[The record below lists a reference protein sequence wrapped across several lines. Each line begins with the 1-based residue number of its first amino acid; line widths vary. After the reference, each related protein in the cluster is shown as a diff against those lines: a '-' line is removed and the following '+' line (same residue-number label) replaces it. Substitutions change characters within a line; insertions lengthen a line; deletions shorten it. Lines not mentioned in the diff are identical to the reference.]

1 MAGKGEDSRPCV
13 CGFGEQFFTIEGDRR
28 ICTVCGGDVGAPAG
42 KPKEREKEK
51 DDKAAGG
58 KAAGRVVLVVDD
70 QAFFRERLRE
80 ILVEKGHVALLAES
94 GIDCVGKVADV
105 HVRHAPDVPERIDA
119 VLLDMIMPGEL
130 DGMQTLMVLRKIVP
144 DLPVL
149 VMTANP
155 PTRELLQKLA
165 QNGARKYINKSSP
178 NFGALILKNIREL
191 R

>member
-1 MAGKGEDSRPCV
+1 MAGKNEDSRPCV

-28 ICTVCGGDVGAPAG
+28 ICTVCGGDVGAPDG
-42 KPKEREKEK
+42 KPKEKGE
-51 DDKAAGG
+51 DKAVGT
-58 KAAGRVVLVVDD
+58 KASGRVVLVVDD
-70 QAFFRERLRE
+70 QAFFRERLRD
-80 ILVEKGHVALLAES
+80 ILVEKGHVALLAEN
-94 GIDCVGKVADV
+94 GIDCVGKIADV
-105 HVRHAPDVPERIDA
+105 HVRHAPNLPERIDA

-130 DGMQTLMVLRKIVP
+130 DGMQTLMVVRKIVP

-165 QNGARKYINKSSP
+165 QCGARKYINKSSP